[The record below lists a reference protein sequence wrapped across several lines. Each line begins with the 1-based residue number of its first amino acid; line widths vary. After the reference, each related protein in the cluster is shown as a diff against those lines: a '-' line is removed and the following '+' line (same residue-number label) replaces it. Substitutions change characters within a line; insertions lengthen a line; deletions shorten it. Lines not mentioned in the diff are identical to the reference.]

1 MSITPNLDRRLAQV
15 NRFLEE
21 LPRTAHEKFRSV
33 TPIDTGNARNST
45 ELRGNEIVGNYEYAS
60 RLQDGSSSQAPNGM
74 RDPTIEDIR
83 RRLNSL

>member
-21 LPRTAHEKFRSV
+21 LPRTAHEKFRAT

-45 ELRGNEIVGNYEYAS
+45 ELRGNEITGNYEYAS
-60 RLQDGSSSQAPNGM
+60 RLQEGWSKQAPDGM

>member
-1 MSITPNLDRRLAQV
+1 MSNTPNLDRRLAQV
-15 NRFLEE
+15 NRFLQE

-45 ELRGNEIVGNYEYAS
+45 ELRGNEIVGNYDYS
-60 RLQDGSSSQAPNGM
+60 VRLQEGWSKQAPEGM

-83 RRLNSL
+83 RRFQDL